1 MVWLVVLVG
10 GGIGALAR
18 YWLGGWVQN
27 AAGADFPW
35 GTLAINVS
43 GSLLLALLYA
53 LLEGSRAR
61 PEWRAFL
68 GIGFCGG
75 YTTFSTFS
83 YEAFRLLEDGQ
94 WNRAAA
100 YMLGSLVLALA
111 GTFAGFYLGETVL
124 RTRG

>member
-1 MVWLVVLVG
+1 MIWLVVLVG
-10 GGIGALAR
+10 GGLGALAR
-18 YWLGGWVQN
+18 YGLGGWIQD
-27 AAGADFPW
+27 AAGASFPW
-35 GTLAINVS
+35 GTLVINVS
-43 GSLLLALLYA
+43 GSLLLALIYA

-83 YEAFRLLEDGQ
+83 WEAFRLLQDGQ
-94 WNRAAA
+94 WNRATA
-100 YMLGSLVLALA
+100 YMLGSLLLALA
-111 GTFAGFYLGETVL
+111 GTLAGFYLGETLL

>member
-1 MVWLVVLVG
+1 M
-10 GGIGALAR
+10 
-18 YWLGGWVQN
+18 
-27 AAGADFPW
+27 
-35 GTLAINVS
+35 T
-43 GSLLLALLYA
+43 
-53 LLEGSRAR
+53 AR

-100 YMLGSLVLALA
+100 DMLGSLVLALA

>member
-1 MVWLVVLVG
+1 MVWLAVLVG

-18 YWLGGWVQN
+18 YGLGGWVQN

-43 GSLLLALLYA
+43 GSLLLALIYA

>member
-1 MVWLVVLVG
+1 MLWLVVLVG

-18 YWLGGWVQN
+18 YGLGGWIQN
-27 AAGADFPW
+27 AAGAAFPW
-35 GTLAINVS
+35 GTLVINVS
-43 GSLLLALLYA
+43 GSLLLALLFA

-83 YEAFRLLEDGQ
+83 YEAFRLLQDGQ
-94 WNRAAA
+94 WQRAAV

-111 GTFAGFYLGETVL
+111 GTFAGFWLGAAVL
-124 RTRG
+124 RMRG

>member
-18 YWLGGWVQN
+18 YWLGGWIQN

-83 YEAFRLLEDGQ
+83 YEAFRLLQDGQ
-94 WNRAAA
+94 WRRAAA

>member
-43 GSLLLALLYA
+43 GSLLLALIYA

-83 YEAFRLLEDGQ
+83 YEAFRLLQDGQ

-111 GTFAGFYLGETVL
+111 GTFVGFYLGETVL